1 MAFRKVDDVDGECV
15 VDVPLY
21 CNLLLL
27 PSSGFSFYC
36 FYREETRTIL
46 ASAQRRGPSC
56 ESYEEFRSTQMCFVG
71 DVRVG
76 DDIFFFQVPDSA
88 PMRAYELTLTSMRHS
103 SLLTMA
109 LTHT

>member
-1 MAFRKVDDVDGECV
+1 MANVLLMFR
-15 VDVPLY
+15 

-88 PMRAYELTLTSMRHS
+88 PIRADT
-103 SLLTMA
+103 SLLSRA
-109 LTHT
+109 